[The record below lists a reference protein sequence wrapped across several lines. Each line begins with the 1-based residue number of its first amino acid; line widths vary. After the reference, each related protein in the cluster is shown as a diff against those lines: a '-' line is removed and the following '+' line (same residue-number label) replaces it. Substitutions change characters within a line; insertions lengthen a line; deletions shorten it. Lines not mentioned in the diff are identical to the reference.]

1 MTTFDFTPDGNAVRP
16 LAPPATTSRQ
26 RAASPRAGSTAPRA
40 RRRWFRGHSLWLQ
53 AVVFTLALGAGL
65 FTGYL
70 INR

>member
-1 MTTFDFTPDGNAVRP
+1 MTTFDLTPDGNAV
-16 LAPPATTSRQ
+16 T
-26 RAASPRAGSTAPRA
+26 ASPRTIRDHTTPTTTPARA

-53 AVVFTLALGAGL
+53 SVVFAVALGAGL

>member
-1 MTTFDFTPDGNAVRP
+1 MTTFDLTPDGSAVGP
-16 LAPPATTSRQ
+16 IAPPRAAPARATRATTTSR
-26 RAASPRAGSTAPRA
+26 T

-53 AVVFTLALGAGL
+53 AVVFTLALVAGL